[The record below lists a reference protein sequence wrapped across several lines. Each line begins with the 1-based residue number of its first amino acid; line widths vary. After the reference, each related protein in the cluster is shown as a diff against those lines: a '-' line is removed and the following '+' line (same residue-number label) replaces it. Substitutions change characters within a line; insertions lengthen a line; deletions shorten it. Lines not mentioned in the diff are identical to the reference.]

1 MENSTIREMEQEIR
15 NLRCDLSADVSD
27 IGDYKVV
34 KCMEASLQGKE
45 MPYDVATLVAERQ
58 AVRDKI
64 NELETQIAALQ
75 EDESDKA
82 VEG

>member
-1 MENSTIREMEQEIR
+1 MKNSSIQEMEQEIR

-45 MPYDVATLVAERQ
+45 MPYDVATLVSERQ
-58 AVRDKI
+58 AVRDRI
-64 NELETQIAALQ
+64 NELQSQIAALEE
-75 EDESDKA
+75 EDSNKA
-82 VEG
+82 VAD

>member
-1 MENSTIREMEQEIR
+1 MKNSSIQEMEQEIR

-45 MPYDVATLVAERQ
+45 MPYDVATLVSERQ
-58 AVRDKI
+58 AVRDRI
-64 NELETQIAALQ
+64 NELQSQIAALEE
-75 EDESDKA
+75 EDSNKA
-82 VEG
+82 VAE